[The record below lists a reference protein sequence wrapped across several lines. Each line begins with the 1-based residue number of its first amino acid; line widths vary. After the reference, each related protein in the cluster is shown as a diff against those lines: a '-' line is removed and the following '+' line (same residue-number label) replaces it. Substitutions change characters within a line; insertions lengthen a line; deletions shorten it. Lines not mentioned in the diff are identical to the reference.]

1 MNSDDEG
8 MERGSPI
15 GKISPAVASSALNK
29 RLQEAF
35 QSSDASKDTEMTDAQ
50 P

>member
-1 MNSDDEG
+1 

-15 GKISPAVASSALNK
+15 AKTSPAVASAALSK

-35 QSSDASKDTEMTDAQ
+35 QSSEESKDTEMTDA
-50 P
+50 